1 MIKPA
6 IQGVHNVLK
15 ACVRAKTVKRVV
27 LTSSAAAVSINRLN
41 GTGLVMDE
49 SHWTDV
55 EFLSTE
61 KPPTW
66 VIIKLYQQSF
76 TLNWVGGRKQRRFK
90 MGIFEFSGL
99 SCFQDTGRESSLEI
113 C

>member
-15 ACVRAKTVKRVV
+15 ACVRAKTVKRVI
-27 LTSSAAAVSINRLN
+27 LTSSAAAVTINKLN

-49 SHWTDV
+49 NKWTDV

-66 VIIKLYQQSF
+66 VITELHQIIKDKCFLLSSSKKRGLCQSNF
-76 TLNWVGGRKQRRFK
+76 NKK
-90 MGIFEFSGL
+90 I
-99 SCFQDTGRESSLEI
+99 
-113 C
+113 

>member
-15 ACVRAKTVKRVV
+15 ASARAKTVKRVV
-27 LTSSAAAVSINRLN
+27 LTSSAAAVTINKLN
-41 GTGLVMDE
+41 GTGLIMDE

-66 VIIKLYQQSF
+66 VITQLYLLQ
-76 TLNWVGGRKQRRFK
+76 
-90 MGIFEFSGL
+90 
-99 SCFQDTGRESSLEI
+99 TGRVLRNLFQPVY
-113 C
+113 

>member
-15 ACVRAKTVKRVV
+15 ACAKAKTVKRVI
-27 LTSSAAAVSINRLN
+27 LTSSAAAVSINKLN

-49 SHWTDV
+49 KNWTDV
-55 EFLSTE
+55 EFLTSE

-66 VIIKLYQQSF
+66 VINDI
-76 TLNWVGGRKQRRFK
+76 LNSLKQ
-90 MGIFEFSGL
+90 
-99 SCFQDTGRESSLEI
+99 DYP
-113 C
+113 

>member
-15 ACVRAKTVKRVV
+15 ACVKSKTVKRVI
-27 LTSSAAAVSINRLN
+27 LTSSAAAVSINELD

-49 SHWTDV
+49 SNWTDV
-55 EFLSTE
+55 EFLSTA

-66 VIIKLYQQSF
+66 V
-76 TLNWVGGRKQRRFK
+76 NH
-90 MGIFEFSGL
+90 
-99 SCFQDTGRESSLEI
+99 
-113 C
+113 

>member
-15 ACVRAKTVKRVV
+15 ASARAKTVKRVV
-27 LTSSAAAVSINRLN
+27 LTSSAAAVTINKLN
-41 GTGLVMDE
+41 GTGLIIDE

-66 VIIKLYQQSF
+66 VINHQIVF
-76 TLNWVGGRKQRRFK
+76 TPNWV
-90 MGIFEFSGL
+90 
-99 SCFQDTGRESSLEI
+99 
-113 C
+113 